1 MKIEDLKEAR
11 EVLTRVLGC
20 HKTDGC
26 NVACST
32 CPNNFDEN
40 EYDEALDTA
49 IMVIGDV
56 IKQMERIKKDNHEE
70 VLTDDISN

>member
-1 MKIEDLKEAR
+1 MKIEELKKVR
-11 EVLTRVLGC
+11 DILSNVLKC
-20 HKTDGC
+20 HKTEDC
-26 NVACST
+26 NVACGT

-56 IKQMERIKKDNHEE
+56 IKQMERIQTGDH
-70 VLTDDISN
+70 VISNT